1 MTYPNNPY
9 PPQQPGYGYPPQQPP
24 AQPGYGYPP
33 QDAQPGYGYPQQPV
47 SQPGYQQQQ
56 PVSQPGYPQ
65 QPGYAQPGYAQQP
78 AYDYNQQ
85 QQPYGGYSPY
95 GAPVAPLGEYAS
107 WGARAGAYLLDGLMF
122 FLPAVILQILAGTV
136 GTDAPDCS
144 SYLNNNTYSSSR
156 SYSSACTAGGMN
168 AIGLIC
174 ILLALALYIG
184 AGLFLVY
191 REGSTGQTPGKKI
204 VGIRLVREATGQPV
218 GFGLALGRKL
228 LHVVDSFACYIGWL
242 MPLWDTKRQTLADK
256 IVNTVVVK
264 VQ

>member
-47 SQPGYQQQQ
+47 SQPGYPQQQ

-65 QPGYAQPGYAQQP
+65 QPGYAQQPG
-78 AYDYNQQ
+78 YDYNQ

-95 GAPVAPLGEYAS
+95 GAPVAPLGEYAG
-107 WGARAGAYLLDGLMF
+107 WAARVGAYLLDGLMF
-122 FLPAVILQILAGTV
+122 FLPVVILEILAMTV
-136 GTDAPDCS
+136 GTDSVDCS
-144 SYLNNNTYSSSR
+144 SYSSSYSTSR
-156 SYSSACTAGGMN
+156 SYSAGCTGGGLN
-168 AIGLIC
+168 AFGG
-174 ILLALALYIG
+174 IL
-184 AGLFLVY
+184 LFLVFVLAVGAGIFLIY

-204 VGIRLVREATGQPV
+204 VGIRLVRESTGQPV
-218 GFGLALGRKL
+218 GFGLAFGRKL
-228 LHVVDSFACYIGWL
+228 LHVVDSFACYIGWF
-242 MPLWDTKRQTLADK
+242 MPLWDAKRQTLADK